1 MSNRQTIN
9 TDSAPRAVGAYSQ
22 AVKSG
27 TTVYISGQIP
37 LIPET
42 MELLQGNFKEQT
54 RRCFENLQAIA
65 VASGGALDDAAKIT
79 VFLTDIA
86 NCDQIDEVMA
96 DFFKR
101 PYPARVVLGV
111 KELQQNV
118 PVEIEAIL
126 ELK

>member
-1 MSNRQTIN
+1 
-9 TDSAPRAVGAYSQ
+9 
-22 AVKSG
+22 
-27 TTVYISGQIP
+27 
-37 LIPET
+37 

-54 RRCFENLQAIA
+54 RHCFENLKAIA
-65 VASGGALDDAAKIT
+65 VASGGVLEDAAKIT
-79 VFLTDIA
+79 VYLTDIA

-111 KELQQNV
+111 KELHQNV

-126 ELK
+126 ELKQAG

>member
-9 TDSAPRAVGAYSQ
+9 TDSAPRAVGTCSQ

-37 LIPET
+37 LVPET
-42 MELLQGNFKEQT
+42 MELLHGNFKEQT

-65 VASGGALDDAAKIT
+65 AASGGALDDAAKIT
-79 VFLTDIA
+79 VYLTDIA

-111 KELQQNV
+111 KELPQNV